1 MNIDFDF
8 ETLYKNERISLKE
21 VFDTIRQHIKTED
34 IIDKLTENEKYYIKL
49 HIDNNKNIMS
59 IKTDWDEFE
68 NNKKIMKD
76 IRKSFDKKTNYIML
90 YLQVVSQNDKDI
102 LSFFENLKKNI
113 IENYFLY
120 YIIIMPLS
128 FKISF
133 EKIDFKDEEFVTD
146 IAKVEEFYNAG
157 IVLEYKQ
164 NKEKLTKKFS
174 SYSELMQFIE
184 MDEND
189 SIKYGNLIFYNI
201 DIPELK
207 QKFKERNL

>member
-8 ETLYKNERISLKE
+8 DTLYKNERISLKE

-102 LSFFENLKKNI
+102 LSFFENL
-113 IENYFLY
+113 
-120 YIIIMPLS
+120 
-128 FKISF
+128 
-133 EKIDFKDEEFVTD
+133 
-146 IAKVEEFYNAG
+146 
-157 IVLEYKQ
+157 
-164 NKEKLTKKFS
+164 
-174 SYSELMQFIE
+174 
-184 MDEND
+184 
-189 SIKYGNLIFYNI
+189 
-201 DIPELK
+201 
-207 QKFKERNL
+207 